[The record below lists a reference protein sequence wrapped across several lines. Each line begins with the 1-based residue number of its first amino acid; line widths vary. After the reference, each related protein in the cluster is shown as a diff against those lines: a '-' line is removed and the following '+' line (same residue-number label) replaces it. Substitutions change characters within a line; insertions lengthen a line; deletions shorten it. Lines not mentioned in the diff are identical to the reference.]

1 MPLLLVD
8 TSLVSKV
15 YLGIKMFLAKLR
27 KVIVGI
33 NKHYWGREGD
43 ICKELIL
50 IWKRIIATENQMIS
64 ILDKLFACLS
74 SAF

>member
-1 MPLLLVD
+1 MNSIFLFLIFNSAHYLKWCEKMPLLLVD

-50 IWKRIIATENQMIS
+50 T
-64 ILDKLFACLS
+64 
-74 SAF
+74 

>member
-1 MPLLLVD
+1 M
-8 TSLVSKV
+8 SKV
-15 YLGIKMFLAKLR
+15 YLGIKMFLAKLW

-33 NKHYWGREGD
+33 NKHYREREGD

-50 IWKRIIATENQMIS
+50 TWKRIIATENQTIS
-64 ILDKLFACLS
+64 ILDKLFSCLS

>member
-50 IWKRIIATENQMIS
+50 I
-64 ILDKLFACLS
+64 
-74 SAF
+74 